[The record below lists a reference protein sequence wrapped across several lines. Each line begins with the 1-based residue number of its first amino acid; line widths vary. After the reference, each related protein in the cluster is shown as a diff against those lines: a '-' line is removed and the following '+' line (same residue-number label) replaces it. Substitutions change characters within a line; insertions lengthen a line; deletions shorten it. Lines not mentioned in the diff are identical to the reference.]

1 MCFIFVQFFRRLT
14 PDALPELEEMQLLAL
29 RPYLMKL
36 NKCRAQEHHIPNEG
50 RIILQR
56 TPDVFHEYELSDR
69 PAGAG
74 PNGRYVTGKIR
85 LNSENEPGSG
95 GTFEWQHMFEQLT
108 GVGGKVPLPVGGDAT
123 AVGVTSS
130 LLGAAVEYSM
140 AERTV
145 IQERHS
151 ECWAALDTLRTQLKQ
166 NYRNVTGTRTFREIQ
181 DSRDL
186 SQGWRPKGTL
196 VAHLHEHRA
205 AVSKLTTLGSEPC
218 GSATSNLFASCSLDG
233 TVRVWDVNRLDGN
246 HSINRSTQVYNANA
260 PLYAMAAADGGRS
273 LAVAGRDGSLMLLR
287 IDSNSSKMALQEA
300 KNLNEAP
307 PVGGSDDGSSLPLG
321 PVVDMQPLLH
331 GSHSLIVYATLYGTI
346 VCWDLRMPEAAWRV
360 RTALRNGVV
369 TTICADPTSSW
380 LATGTSGGKHVCW
393 DLRFRLPIAEIKHPF
408 DYRIRKIV
416 AHPTE
421 HSKLISAT
429 AGNNEM
435 SIWDIE
441 TQHRQGVLWASGV
454 PPLSNQVYERVCS
467 TPTGAMAQ

>member
-1 MCFIFVQFFRRLT
+1 M
-14 PDALPELEEMQLLAL
+14 

-36 NKCRAQEHHIPNEG
+36 NRYRSQEPHIPSEG
-50 RIILQR
+50 RIVLLR
-56 TPDVFHEYELSDR
+56 TPDVFHEYELYDR
-69 PAGAG
+69 PMAAGQ
-74 PNGRYVTGKIR
+74 NGRHGSGKNRQI
-85 LNSENEPGSG
+85 SENESG
-95 GTFEWQHMFEQLT
+95 GGAFEWQHMFEQLT
-108 GVGGKVPLPVGGDAT
+108 GGGGGGKAPPPVGSDAA

-130 LLGAAVEYSM
+130 LLGAAVEYSL

-151 ECWAALDTLRTQLKQ
+151 ECWANIDILRTQLKQ

-186 SQGWRPKGTL
+186 SPGWRPKGTL
-196 VAHLHEHRA
+196 VAHLHEHQS

-218 GSATSNLFASCSLDG
+218 GSATSHLFASCSLDG

-246 HSINRSTQVYNANA
+246 HSINRSTQVYHANT
-260 PLYAMAAADGGRS
+260 PLHAMAATDGGRS

-307 PVGGSDDGSSLPLG
+307 TVGGDDASSTLPLG
-321 PVVDMQPLLH
+321 PVVDMQPLQH

-346 VCWDLRMPEAAWRV
+346 VCWDLRMPEAAWRL

-454 PPLSNQVYERVCS
+454 PPLSNQVCNRVWVVK
-467 TPTGAMAQ
+467 